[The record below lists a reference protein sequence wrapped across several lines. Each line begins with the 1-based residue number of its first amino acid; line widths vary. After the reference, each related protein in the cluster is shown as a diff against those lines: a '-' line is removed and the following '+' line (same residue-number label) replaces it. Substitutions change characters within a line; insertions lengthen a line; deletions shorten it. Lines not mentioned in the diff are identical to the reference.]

1 MQAPTTVTPRRAALA
16 LAVAGA
22 AAAGVAVAASASSTP
37 VGPLPP
43 GPTATYSVQAGERV
57 SFALPR
63 HKASTGL
70 VWRLARFVD
79 DDVAAQIGEGD
90 IGKSTVVVYKARSA
104 GKVTIRFALT
114 KGDSSPDA
122 RASRTFVVKVREA
135 QAAGG

>member
-1 MQAPTTVTPRRAALA
+1 MQAPIPVTPGRAALA
-16 LAVAGA
+16 LVTAGA
-22 AAAGVAVAASASSTP
+22 AAAGIAVAANASSTP

-63 HKASTGL
+63 HKESTGL

-79 DDVAAQIGEGD
+79 DDVATQIGEGD
-90 IGKSTVVVYKARSA
+90 IGKSTVIVYKAKAS

-122 RASRTFVVKVREA
+122 RASRTYVLKVRSPESS
-135 QAAGG
+135 G